1 MFLILDTETTGVT
14 PSDRIVSICWAIFD
28 GNASEQTLRYHIIYP
43 DGFTIPAGAAA
54 IHGITTDHARRQGI
68 PLSTALQSLCSDI
81 ARFSP
86 QLYVGHNV
94 SFDRPIVLNE
104 YRRISYPENLSPLRT
119 FCTMKTGTNVCCI
132 SHPTRGGYKW
142 PKLEELYHYLFGR
155 PHTSAHDAKGDV
167 CATAKCFFE
176 LRRLGHA

>member
-1 MFLILDTETTGVT
+1 MYLILDTETTGVT
-14 PSDRIVSICWAIFD
+14 PSDRIVSICWAFFD
-28 GNASEQTLRYHIIYP
+28 GTANEITIQQHIIYP

-54 IHGITTDHARRQGI
+54 VHGISTEQARRVGI
-68 PLSTALQSLCSDI
+68 PLQTALQSLCSDI

-104 YRRISYPENLSPLRT
+104 YRRINYPENISPLRT
-119 FCTMKTGTNVCCI
+119 FCTMKIGTNVCCLP
-132 SHPTRGGYKW
+132 SNRGGYKW
-142 PKLEELYHYLFGR
+142 PKLEELHCHLFGR
-155 PHTSAHDAKGDV
+155 PHASAHDAKGDV

-176 LRRLGHA
+176 LRRRGHA